1 MIRFLRSKTWRRV
14 RVALSV
20 LLWLA
25 LSWAVLGPA

>member
-25 LSWAVLGPA
+25 LSWVILSAA